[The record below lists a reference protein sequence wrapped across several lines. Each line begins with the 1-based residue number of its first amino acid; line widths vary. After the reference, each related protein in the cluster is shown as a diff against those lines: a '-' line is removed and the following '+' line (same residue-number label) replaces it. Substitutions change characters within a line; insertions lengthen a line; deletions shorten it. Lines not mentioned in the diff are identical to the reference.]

1 MSLSALLV
9 LGYLIGSVPF
19 ALVIGKGIYDT
30 DVREHGS
37 RNLGASNSGRVL
49 GKVAGATVMVLD
61 AAKAFLVVVIAAV
74 FCEEA
79 AVPLG
84 GLAAAV
90 GHCYPVFAK
99 FKGGKAVA
107 ALYGFLFGLFT
118 FAGYSPWVFFL
129 PLAVFLTVLFVTKII
144 ALSSMIS
151 AVIAAAYVYFTTDD
165 LLTFGVLT
173 VLALLIVVRHREN
186 IKRIIKGEE
195 NKISWM

>member
-9 LGYLIGSVPF
+9 LGSLIGSVPF